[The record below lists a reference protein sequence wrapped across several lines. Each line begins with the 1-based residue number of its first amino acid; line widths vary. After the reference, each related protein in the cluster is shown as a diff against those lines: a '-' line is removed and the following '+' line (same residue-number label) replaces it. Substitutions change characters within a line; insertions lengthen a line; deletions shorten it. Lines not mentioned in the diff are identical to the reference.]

1 MNFFFGLKHEL
12 FKCEIQ
18 IPKFQNKNL
27 NYKNLKLIKCF
38 PSNNQWNYEIFSS
51 QEINDEFY
59 IINEKN
65 LENKDLF
72 FLAYEEDKI
81 KFNLQKLKDINNFT
95 DTSPAYRSN
104 LKLYINDGGFSS
116 YQSEYPSGMIS
127 KFGSILSPLNSLTN
141 VDAEKNYIIFRNVFE
156 DAIEKNFKGY
166 FINYKNKMIEK
177 EIILKTNNTNIID
190 IDKDLIKPEIF
201 FFTVKYLG
209 IPIFLSLKKKH
220 LSFEHTHP
228 PHSYIY
234 SENKF
239 ELISK
244 IKKEFN
250 EIVNKKNS

>member
-1 MNFFFGLKHEL
+1 
-12 FKCEIQ
+12 
-18 IPKFQNKNL
+18 
-27 NYKNLKLIKCF
+27 
-38 PSNNQWNYEIFSS
+38 
-51 QEINDEFY
+51 
-59 IINEKN
+59 
-65 LENKDLF
+65 
-72 FLAYEEDKI
+72 
-81 KFNLQKLKDINNFT
+81 
-95 DTSPAYRSN
+95 
-104 LKLYINDGGFSS
+104 
-116 YQSEYPSGMIS
+116 
-127 KFGSILSPLNSLTN
+127 
-141 VDAEKNYIIFRNVFE
+141 
-156 DAIEKNFKGY
+156 
-166 FINYKNKMIEK
+166 MIEK